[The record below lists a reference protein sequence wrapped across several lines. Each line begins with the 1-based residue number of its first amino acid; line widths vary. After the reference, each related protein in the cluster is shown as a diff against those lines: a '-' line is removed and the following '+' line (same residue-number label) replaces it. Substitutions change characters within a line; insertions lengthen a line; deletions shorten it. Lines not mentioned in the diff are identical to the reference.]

1 MLNETDHEK
10 VNTFCYPPPI
20 PVDHQELSKEDHIV
34 QDPVSDEFY
43 YNIWQQTA
51 TINTEAFR
59 TVFHCVPDD
68 NSNYDFLNNNNF
80 FFLICLY

>member
-1 MLNETDHEK
+1 MFNETDHEK

-20 PVDHQELSKEDHIV
+20 PVDYQELSKEDYIV

-43 YNIWQQTA
+43 YKHWHQTA

-59 TVFHCVPDD
+59 TVFRCVPDD
-68 NSNYDFLNNNNF
+68 NSNYDFLIII